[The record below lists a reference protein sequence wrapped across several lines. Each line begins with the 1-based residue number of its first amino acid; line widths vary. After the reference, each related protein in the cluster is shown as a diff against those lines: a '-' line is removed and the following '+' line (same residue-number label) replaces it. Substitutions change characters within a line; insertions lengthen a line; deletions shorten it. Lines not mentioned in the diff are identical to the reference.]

1 MFLKKSCLGVTKSY
15 TRHYRQQNQSNRSYL
30 RQLLTAVT
38 RDNQPKLTT
47 KLPISKQFMPKK
59 APKRTP
65 AWLVEA
71 LPKFLK
77 TQREVS
83 TKSTFKEITH
93 CLRDESWWSEFV
105 TYTDE
110 KSGKSDKKKAAA
122 KAVTRDNSKAVINSL
137 TKYKQY
143 LTHISET
150 QADRTK
156 INAFIDKWQTELE
169 PLILDLQHSANT
181 IVNTSNEYNSL
192 DDNTNVASTAA
203 DHAAGTAAAAAA
215 RDEKSQAPHAAANE
229 AAAAARA
236 QMPPPLEMDQ
246 KSTISSVTTAAPE
259 FIGLPKMKYSGAA
272 QAAAPQVV
280 AAAAETATATVSA
293 GSNVPVTAMPPPG
306 GLDSTAVVANVA
318 E

>member
-1 MFLKKSCLGVTKSY
+1 MLLTVTPGTTDS
-15 TRHYRQQNQSNRSYL
+15 RHSYL
-30 RQLLTAVT
+30 RQLPTYT
-38 RDNQPKLTT
+38 HYQPT
-47 KLPISKQFMPKK
+47 IAKQSMPKK

-93 CLRDESWWSEFV
+93 CLKDESWWSEFV
-105 TYTDE
+105 NYTDE
-110 KSGKSDKKKAAA
+110 KSGKSDKKKAAG
-122 KAVTRDNSKAVINSL
+122 KAVTRDNSKAVINTL
-137 TKYKQY
+137 TKYKGY

-169 PLILDLQHSANT
+169 PLILDLQHSANN
-181 IVNTSNEYNSL
+181 IVNNSNEYNSL

-203 DHAAGTAAAAAA
+203 DHAAAAATATATAAAT
-215 RDEKSQAPHAAANE
+215 RDEKSQAPGLSTAADAS
-229 AAAAARA
+229 AAARVLVLA
-236 QMPPPLEMDQ
+236 LAPALEMDQ

-259 FIGLPKMKYSGAA
+259 FVGLPKMKYSGGGSS
-272 QAAAPQVV
+272 AAAPAVS
-280 AAAAETATATVSA
+280 AMAAETAVASA
-293 GSNVPVTAMPPPG
+293 AVSNVPQAPG
-306 GLDSTAVVANVA
+306 GIITLDSNVPLATTATPPVVAD
-318 E
+318 

>member
-1 MFLKKSCLGVTKSY
+1 
-15 TRHYRQQNQSNRSYL
+15 
-30 RQLLTAVT
+30 
-38 RDNQPKLTT
+38 
-47 KLPISKQFMPKK
+47 MPKK

-93 CLRDESWWSEFV
+93 CLKDESWWSEFV
-105 TYTDE
+105 NYTDE
-110 KSGKSDKKKAAA
+110 KSGKSDKKKAAS
-122 KAVTRDNSKAVINSL
+122 KAVTRDCSKSVINSL
-137 TKYKQY
+137 TKFKQY

-169 PLILDLQHSANT
+169 PLILDLQHSANN
-181 IVNTSNEYNSL
+181 IVNNSNEYNSL

-203 DHAAGTAAAAAA
+203 DHAAAAADAAATATATAAAA
-215 RDEKSQAPHAAANE
+215 RDEKSQAPGLSTAAVAV
-229 AAAAARA
+229 RA
-236 QMPPPLEMDQ
+236 LVLPPLEMDQ

-259 FIGLPKMKYSGAA
+259 FVSLPKMKYSGAGA
-272 QAAAPQVV
+272 SAAAV
-280 AAAAETATATVSA
+280 ASETAIASA
-293 GSNVPVTAMPPPG
+293 AVTNAPQAPGGVITLDSNVPLATTVTPP
-306 GLDSTAVVANVA
+306 VVAD
-318 E
+318 